1 MRSYVPQDDKKGVV
15 CCISISKLLVC
26 HPELAKDPTLKYAVR
41 SFVPQDDK
49 RGMVCFI
56 SVSLAV
62 RCHSV
67 YCHPEPAKD
76 PTLFV
81 I

>member
-1 MRSYVPQDDKKGVV
+1 MRSFVPQDDKKGVV

-26 HPELAKDPTLKYAVR
+26 HPELARDLLSMHALR

-49 RGMVCFI
+49 KGVVCFI

-67 YCHPEPAKD
+67 YCHPELAKD
-76 PTLFV
+76 PTL
-81 I
+81 

>member
-1 MRSYVPQDDKKGVV
+1 MV
-15 CCISISKLLVC
+15 CFISVSLAVRCHSVYC

-49 RGMVCFI
+49 KGMVCFI

-67 YCHPEPAKD
+67 YCHPELAKD
-76 PTLFV
+76 PTL
-81 I
+81 